1 MGTSAKLRDCGPYIN
16 IFLASV
22 SYTSG
27 LAFQGASPRWA
38 VRALNSS
45 RKVQTPGPEGP
56 ISDAFQGFAVFRL
69 TPALGLSSH
78 LPSSAHALTMLT
90 MSYRQFETLTIE
102 GSAESLLDSAVTKEM
117 GQRRAFTMSKNNPAA
132 RRIDSLPK

>member
-1 MGTSAKLRDCGPYIN
+1 MKP
-16 IFLASV
+16 
-22 SYTSG
+22 
-27 LAFQGASPRWA
+27 SPRTHRGDA
-38 VRALNSS
+38 TAYSRTSS
-45 RKVQTPGPEGP
+45 IRTN
-56 ISDAFQGFAVFRL
+56 SDAFQGFAVFRL

-102 GSAESLLDSAVTKEM
+102 GSAESLLDSAMTKEM